1 MRFLQHTGKIGIAL
15 LFGLG
20 LSLSML
26 GTASAHAKVL
36 DSIPAINSTIAQA
49 PSAVTVHTAENINPD
64 PKKSNLFVYGPAGE
78 LISLGNARV
87 SLSNPKEMS
96 VNIQPDTRNSSG
108 IYIVRWITVSALDGD
123 PDEGAYIFTVNPNVG
138 HVTSP
143 TTIPNTPTTNSTNT
157 EVPLALTIGIG
168 VIALLVGLGAGLVAS
183 RRTTRPKASLAT
195 LRQEIH
201 DQEKQQAPH

>member
-1 MRFLQHTGKIGIAL
+1 MRFLQYTGRIGIAL

-49 PSAVTVHTAENINPD
+49 PGAVTVHTAENINPD

-78 LISLGNARV
+78 LISQGNARV

-96 VNIQPDTRNSSG
+96 VNIQPDARNSSG

-123 PDEGAYIFTVNPNVG
+123 PDEGAYTFTVNPKVG
-138 HVTSP
+138 HTTSP
-143 TTIPNTPTTNSTNT
+143 TPIPNTPTTNSANT
-157 EVPLALTIGIG
+157 GVPLALTIGIA
-168 VIALLVGLGAGLVAS
+168 VIALLIGLGVGLVTS
-183 RRTTRPKASLAT
+183 RRAARPKTSIAT
-195 LRQEIH
+195 LRREINEQE
-201 DQEKQQAPH
+201 EQQAPH